1 MRVSQTARRRL
12 LKWGMAAVI
21 AAAAIVALGESGS
34 AVWRSAK
41 DLQPGL
47 VAAAAALVLAGLY
60 LTMLSWRALLAA
72 AGSPLPIGAAS
83 RVFFL
88 GQLGKY
94 VPGSVW
100 PIVAQ
105 MELAKEHGVPR
116 SRTGAI
122 GLCSVALS
130 LLAGLLVAAVTLP
143 FSSKDALEHYWYGF
157 LAVPLLA
164 VGAVPAVANWGL
176 QRLLRLARRGELE
189 APFSARGML
198 VALAWA
204 ALAWVVFGLHLALL
218 VRADGHGDWSVV
230 PLSIGAFSLAWTAGF
245 LFVIAPAGAGVRE
258 GVLVLA
264 LSSVLTRD
272 EALLVALLSRALMT
286 VGDGVWAGI
295 AVLLARRHRS
305 PLPA

>member
-1 MRVSQTARRRL
+1 MRVSPQARRRL
-12 LKWGMAAVI
+12 LKGGIAAVI
-21 AAAAIVALGESGS
+21 AVAAIAALARSGS

-41 DLQPGL
+41 DLEPGL
-47 VAAAAALVLAGLY
+47 VVAAGALVLVGLY

-72 AGSPLPIGAAS
+72 AGSPLPVGAAA

-105 MELAKEHGVPR
+105 MELAKEHDVPR

-143 FSSKDALEHYWYGF
+143 FSSADALERYWYGF
-157 LAVPLLA
+157 LAVPVLA

-176 QRLLRLARRGELE
+176 GKLLRLARRGELE

-218 VRADGHGDWSVV
+218 VRADGHGGAAVV

-245 LFVIAPAGAGVRE
+245 LFVVAPAGAGVRE

-264 LSSVLTRD
+264 LGSVLTRE

-286 VGDGVWAGI
+286 VGDGVWAGV
-295 AVLLARRHRS
+295 AVLMARRHRS
-305 PLPA
+305 PAPV

>member
-1 MRVSQTARRRL
+1 
-12 LKWGMAAVI
+12 MAAVI
-21 AAAAIVALGESGS
+21 AVAAVVALAGSGS

-41 DLQPGL
+41 ELDPASV
-47 VAAAAALVLAGLY
+47 VAAGALVLVGLY

-72 AGSPLPIGAAS
+72 AGSPLPVGAAS

-105 MELAKEHGVPR
+105 MELAKEHDVPR

-143 FSSKDALEHYWYGF
+143 FSSKDALEQYWYGF
-157 LAVPLLA
+157 LAVPVLA
-164 VGAVPAVANWGL
+164 LGAVPAVANWGL
-176 QRLLRLARRGELE
+176 AKLLRLARRGELE
-189 APFSARGML
+189 APFSARGMG
-198 VALAWA
+198 VALGWG

-218 VRADGHGDWSVV
+218 VRADGHGHWSVV

-245 LFVIAPAGAGVRE
+245 LFVIAPAGAGIRE

-264 LSSVLTRD
+264 LSSVLTRE

-295 AVLLARRHRS
+295 AVLLARKHRH
-305 PLPA
+305 PLPDEVAAAP